1 MWRVIVAIGLV
12 MVTTLVVTPPATLAC
27 SCVMMTPEEHLREA
41 DAAFVGLLVSREDP
55 RGGSSAEEVAW
66 TFRVEQVAKDELEET
81 IEVMSPVEP
90 ASCGF
95 QLRDGARAGILLHR
109 GNGTWHGSMC
119 SVIGADQMLAAAGET
134 YPPLPAGTLDSGPVL
149 PDESPTVTRNWII
162 VAVLAVITAGGW
174 GFYRWRWH

>member
-12 MVTTLVVTPPATLAC
+12 ATALVVTPSATLAC

-66 TFRVEQVAKDELEET
+66 TFRVEQVAKGELEET

-95 QLRDGARAGILLHR
+95 QLRDGARAGILLNR

-119 SVIGADQMLAAAGET
+119 SVISADAMLASASETYLPLPAATLESEPALPDEGSAVSLGWIIAAMLAAIA
-134 YPPLPAGTLDSGPVL
+134 
-149 PDESPTVTRNWII
+149 
-162 VAVLAVITAGGW
+162 AGG
-174 GFYRWRWH
+174 FVFCRWRWH